1 MNSFQPVNLFSTPN
15 VYRFG
20 GRDAASDAV
29 RIRTLPG
36 PDRESAILEDEML
49 STLLTLF
56 AAGLVTLLVIGIAL
70 SLVGIVFSLTLGLAS
85 FLLFKVGPILLVGWI
100 VLKLIDSRKSRR
112 QLSAADRAWL
122 DAGE

>member
-1 MNSFQPVNLFSTPN
+1 
-15 VYRFG
+15 
-20 GRDAASDAV
+20 
-29 RIRTLPG
+29 
-36 PDRESAILEDEML
+36 ML

-56 AAGLVTLLVIGIAL
+56 AAGLVALLVVGLAL

-122 DAGE
+122 DASE